1 MFKMK
6 SFYFIINYIVQ
17 FFLTLVLG
25 TTVSDVHIKSKK
37 QKKLIAT
44 IRILLMICIVIVMFY
59 ISYYLISRQSFTIN

>member
-6 SFYFIINYIVQ
+6 FFYFIINFIVQ

-44 IRILLMICIVIVMFY
+44 IRILLLIYIVIVVFY
-59 ISYYLISRQSFTIN
+59 TSYYLISKQSFTIN

>member
-1 MFKMK
+1 MK
-6 SFYFIINYIVQ
+6 FFYFIVNFIVQ
-17 FFLTLVLG
+17 FFLTLALG